1 MKLSRSE
8 RAMGQTTA
16 DHISSTAKQNKKAN
30 HQRELALL
38 EATPDLRFHGKI
50 IIESREDAIA
60 TAIASKNS
68 EPADETQQLVFF
80 VGGSRFTNIK
90 DKRKR
95 KAPSS
100 RKATG
105 AAVVYQTREQEWEQ
119 RVFCLPD
126 GFKSKMTEMAAI
138 AEGLAIA
145 LSQILLICNGQ
156 HKDKAKVV
164 IFSDCQAAMTHVDT
178 FQRTSPGEGRL
189 HGDPIVRKLV
199 TRSQYLR
206 SLGVEV
212 EIRWVPSHSGV
223 MGNIRADAA
232 ARSAAWRTP
241 GIAEGVYLDE
251 GLRMIELGIVGQ
263 QG

>member
-1 MKLSRSE
+1 
-8 RAMGQTTA
+8 MGQATA
-16 DHISSTAKQNKKAN
+16 DHISSIPKQNKKVN

-38 EATPDLRFHGKI
+38 ASTPDPRFHGKI

-60 TAIASKNS
+60 TAITSKNS
-68 EPADETQQLVFF
+68 EPADKIQQLVFF
-80 VGGSRFTNIK
+80 VDGSRFTNIK

-95 KAPSS
+95 EAPLAKKA
-100 RKATG
+100 AG
-105 AAVVYQTREQEWEQ
+105 AAVVYQTCEREWEQ
-119 RVFCLPD
+119 RVFRVAD
-126 GFKSKMTEMAAI
+126 GFKSKMAEMAAI

-145 LSQILLICNGQ
+145 LSQILLICNSQ

-164 IFSDCQAAMTHVDT
+164 IFSDCQAAMTHIDK
-178 FQRTSPGEGRL
+178 FQRTSPSVGRL
-189 HGDPIVRKLV
+189 HGDPIARKLV

-206 SLGVEV
+206 TLGVEV

-223 MGNIRADAA
+223 VGNIGADAA

-251 GLRMIELGIVGQ
+251 GLRMIELGITGVI
-263 QG
+263 